1 MMKCNTHR
9 EHDFIDKYYNEL
21 PGNNFTTK
29 EETEF
34 MEYKNKLEA
43 SLEKMDIIN
52 ERECDL
58 DINILEIVNMA
69 DEIKLRKRNK
79 VENLAFIALSLL
91 ILLTGVFL
99 VLSFNIKYLVY
110 IEIVITSLF
119 PFLLISLAIYS
130 KARGDI

>member
-52 ERECDL
+52 DRECDL